1 MLRYP
6 LRTDQLL
13 PSIKS
18 PLLLMHGDMDK
29 LIPPSHSQSLKML
42 APQAK
47 LFIVKG
53 AGHSDIHKFEA
64 YVQGFDAM
72 LAGL

>member
-1 MLRYP
+1 
-6 LRTDQLL
+6 
-13 PSIKS
+13 
-18 PLLLMHGDMDK
+18 
-29 LIPPSHSQSLKML
+29 ML